1 MYNKDSFKYKRG
13 YKKDYLYNNWEKV
26 GFRLKKKENIKN
38 ILKNINGEITKQEFN
53 LLNSFLKN
61 KNRLL
66 IDGGMW
72 RSYFKIF

>member
-1 MYNKDSFKYKRG
+1 MYNKDLFKYKRG
-13 YKKDYLYNNWEKV
+13 YKKDYLIDKWEKV

-61 KNRLL
+61 KSRILV
-66 IDGGMW
+66 DGGMW
-72 RSYFKIF
+72 KSYFKIF